1 MSASDDDKPV
11 DRPPTP
17 DFSAQV
23 ADLPKS
29 LPPKRGRGRPR
40 KNPPAAK
47 AAVVEPEPEP
57 AAKPPSPPPCPHVKP
72 LSSPPLPVD
81 SDSES
86 EVETKPEDKYRVG
99 GRSNAVKHV
108 DDLHTPSAGFVRQH
122 DEDALLEN
130 IIDTQNEGLRVLNQE
145 NVQLRAHI
153 AKLTSDPAFE
163 DPDHTWDIYLV
174 GAASGLAVGVLLR
187 RLAALMF

>member
-1 MSASDDDKPV
+1 M
-11 DRPPTP
+11 
-17 DFSAQV
+17 
-23 ADLPKS
+23 
-29 LPPKRGRGRPR
+29 
-40 KNPPAAK
+40 
-47 AAVVEPEPEP
+47 
-57 AAKPPSPPPCPHVKP
+57 
-72 LSSPPLPVD
+72 D

-86 EVETKPEDKYRVG
+86 E
-99 GRSNAVKHV
+99 
-108 DDLHTPSAGFVRQH
+108 DDREPVPSAGFVRQH

>member
-86 EVETKPEDKYRVG
+86 E
-99 GRSNAVKHV
+99 
-108 DDLHTPSAGFVRQH
+108 DDREPVPSAGLIREV
-122 DEDALLEN
+122 DSDAHIELLERT
-130 IIDTQNEGLRVLNQE
+130 IDDQDHNLRVVLEE
-145 NVQLRAHI
+145 NAKLRARL
-153 AKLTSDPAFE
+153 ADPANTTE
-163 DPDHTWDIYLV
+163 DPDTTWDIYLV